1 MIPSRVLCFEL
12 FGDYAQF
19 RKFFANMSP
28 LSFSI
33 PPRTVLT
40 GIIGAILGIDKN
52 CNPEYFDDDSSFLAL
67 KLISPVKKTKIVCNY
82 IKTSSSLTQVFN
94 YKEHKPTHIEF
105 LKDVRYR
112 VYFSCMNKAMYDKLK
127 YLLSTHCSIYTIS
140 LGISGCLA
148 NFEYIGEFE
157 LLPNEI
163 ETRQIINTVIPFDSI
178 KEIFVESAQNLQKVV
193 IPALMNNQRE
203 VTKYEEII
211 FEQNG
216 NPIDVIL
223 KDLSYFIKGL
233 SDTIHEF

>member
-52 CNPEYFDDDSSFLAL
+52 CNPEYFDYDNSFIAL

-82 IKTSSSLTQVFN
+82 IKTSSSFSQVFN
-94 YKEHKPTHIEF
+94 YKEHKPTNIEF

-112 VYFSCMNKAMYDKLK
+112 VYFSCIVSDNSLMKYDKSFSMASIGFPFCSK
-127 YLLSTHCSIYTIS
+127 IISSYLVTS
-140 LGISGCLA
+140 L
-148 NFEYIGEFE
+148 
-157 LLPNEI
+157 
-163 ETRQIINTVIPFDSI
+163 
-178 KEIFVESAQNLQKVV
+178 
-193 IPALMNNQRE
+193 
-203 VTKYEEII
+203 
-211 FEQNG
+211 
-216 NPIDVIL
+216 
-223 KDLSYFIKGL
+223 
-233 SDTIHEF
+233 